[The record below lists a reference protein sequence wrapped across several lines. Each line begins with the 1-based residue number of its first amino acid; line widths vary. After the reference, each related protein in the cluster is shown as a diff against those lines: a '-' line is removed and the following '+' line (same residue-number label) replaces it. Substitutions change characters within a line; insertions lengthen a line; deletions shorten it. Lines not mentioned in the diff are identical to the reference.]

1 MVEFDKTIAR
11 KSFNK
16 LALIFILYNI
26 IFGVVYNIVS
36 MGLAAYLVGTNP
48 SIELPEIESFIY
60 NTGFALIG
68 AASVSVIVA
77 FLCSREKPSFERNR
91 KLDIKSIIMFFVI
104 IQGLQLLCSFILVPL
119 EGLFSQAGYNF
130 DQAISLASDPSIYF
144 SSLVYSV
151 IIAPL
156 MEELFFRGL
165 IMKKMQPYGKTF
177 AIVVA
182 ALLFALMHQ
191 NIVQLP
197 VTFAMGLLFGYITVE
212 YSLGAAIGLHLLN
225 NAFVEITG
233 HLGKIF
239 EYTVIFDSLF
249 MYACASVSIVLFVLN
264 FKKIKAYIQ
273 NEKSEEGTVKLF
285 FTIPLVIIVIIYY
298 LIMTLLSV
306 SAI

>member
-48 SIELPEIESFIY
+48 SEIESFIY

-130 DQAISLASDPSIYF
+130 DQAISLASDPSIF
-144 SSLVYSV
+144 P
-151 IIAPL
+151 A
-156 MEELFFRGL
+156 LFIR
-165 IMKKMQPYGKTF
+165 
-177 AIVVA
+177 
-182 ALLFALMHQ
+182 
-191 NIVQLP
+191 
-197 VTFAMGLLFGYITVE
+197 
-212 YSLGAAIGLHLLN
+212 
-225 NAFVEITG
+225 
-233 HLGKIF
+233 
-239 EYTVIFDSLF
+239 
-249 MYACASVSIVLFVLN
+249 
-264 FKKIKAYIQ
+264 
-273 NEKSEEGTVKLF
+273 
-285 FTIPLVIIVIIYY
+285 
-298 LIMTLLSV
+298 
-306 SAI
+306 